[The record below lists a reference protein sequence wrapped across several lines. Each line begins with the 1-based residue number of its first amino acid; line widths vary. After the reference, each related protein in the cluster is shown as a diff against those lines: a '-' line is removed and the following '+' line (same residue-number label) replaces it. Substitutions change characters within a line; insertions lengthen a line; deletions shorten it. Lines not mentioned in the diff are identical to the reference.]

1 MKDSIYNIFF
11 EYNNKIIGFNTLY
24 NTCLSISP
32 NVYELL
38 KEKFNL
44 NLSKAASYSK
54 KIDNILQEN
63 KFIID
68 ENTDEHFIIKDILRQ
83 NIGDKSQLYIIINPT
98 LNCNFKCWY
107 CYETHERNSKISFE
121 TVQSIKK
128 YIQNEL
134 NTNCQ
139 LKSIRIDW
147 FGGEPLI
154 YKEIIYSLLSDLQE
168 ISKKYNINIVSNF
181 TTNGYLITESF
192 LNFCQ
197 EHYVKRFQITLDGNK
212 DSHNKVK
219 FLKGNNN
226 TYDQIL
232 QNIKL
237 CLRMG
242 FEVTVRYNISLK
254 TEISYQNIISDFND
268 LTNNEIQNLR
278 FSIHGV
284 WQDSDK
290 QDVLAKTNEIV
301 HKLRENNYKCLTP
314 FSCSNT
320 IFHPC
325 YADKENQ
332 FVVNYDARIFKCT
345 ARNFSTSPHEGTLLK
360 NGTIKWLNK
369 ITDKNNKYISE
380 STKCLSCPIL
390 PICNKGCFQ
399 KRKEVNADYCF
410 HDTTSKKLEYA
421 KKIFLEKFY
430 WSHQ

>member
-68 ENTDEHFIIKDILRQ
+68 ENTDEHFIINDILRQ

-154 YKEIIYSLLSDLQE
+154 YKEIVYSLLSDLHE
-168 ISKKYNINIVSNF
+168 ISKKYDINIVSNF
-181 TTNGYLITESF
+181 TTNGYLITEGF
-192 LNFCQ
+192 F
-197 EHYVKRFQITLDGNK
+197 K
-212 DSHNKVK
+212 
-219 FLKGNNN
+219 
-226 TYDQIL
+226 IL
-232 QNIKL
+232 
-237 CLRMG
+237 
-242 FEVTVRYNISLK
+242 
-254 TEISYQNIISDFND
+254 
-268 LTNNEIQNLR
+268 
-278 FSIHGV
+278 
-284 WQDSDK
+284 
-290 QDVLAKTNEIV
+290 
-301 HKLRENNYKCLTP
+301 P
-314 FSCSNT
+314 
-320 IFHPC
+320 
-325 YADKENQ
+325 
-332 FVVNYDARIFKCT
+332 
-345 ARNFSTSPHEGTLLK
+345 GTL
-360 NGTIKWLNK
+360 
-369 ITDKNNKYISE
+369 
-380 STKCLSCPIL
+380 C
-390 PICNKGCFQ
+390 
-399 KRKEVNADYCF
+399 
-410 HDTTSKKLEYA
+410 
-421 KKIFLEKFY
+421 KKI
-430 WSHQ
+430 SNNIRR